1 MYTAEID
8 SAVVQYAHWGDWL
21 SIVMHTAEFLRFCVF
36 LTWRCYLHCGEWL
49 SGVMHTGE
57 IDSPVWCIPR
67 SFLYRFCVFLT
78 PWVDA
83 HCGDLLSSMMKTAE
97 SDLAMGYTPRRF
109 YKIHINRRNQKELK
123 KHFSLFVRCPD
134 GFESWNNRGKRS
146 SDTLPLKEESRIYSI
161 LYCIM

>member
-1 MYTAEID
+1 MTQRCDAY
-8 SAVVQYAHWGDWL
+8 QGD
-21 SIVMHTAEFLRFCVF
+21 FF
-36 LTWRCYLHCGEWL
+36 
-49 SGVMHTGE
+49 
-57 IDSPVWCIPR
+57 
-67 SFLYRFCVFLT
+67 YRFCVFLT

-123 KHFSLFVRCPD
+123 NTSACLSGVRM
-134 GFESWNNRGKRS
+134 GLNREKNRGQKS
-146 SDTLPLKEESRIYSI
+146 GDTLPLKEESRIYSI